1 MLNKHSAIIK
11 TSKMSKVIRANYF
24 PPMSIFKIPKTIDIE
39 DKTLVKGYW
48 VKYETLYIEF
58 VDTTRETLEIEPYIS
73 ATDDNG
79 DFKYPENIKIED
91 GADYGISDIEEEE

>member
-1 MLNKHSAIIK
+1 
-11 TSKMSKVIRANYF
+11 MSKVIRANYF

-58 VDTTRETLEIEPYIS
+58 VDTTKETLEIEPYIS
-73 ATDDNG
+73 ATDENG
-79 DFKYPENIKIED
+79 DFKYPENIKIQDAYE
-91 GADYGISDIEEEE
+91 YGISDSEEEEEE